1 MSGLAAREP
10 RRSDALDGR
19 VGMREVSWNLWW
31 RSGRWRERYEAIV
44 AELRRVR
51 PDVCGL
57 QEVWSDPEEN
67 MAASITEELGIGNA
81 VLSRWPISE
90 SEIRRLPAGDEP
102 DEGRVVLYARIDPP
116 HGSVPFFATH
126 LNSA

>member
-1 MSGLAAREP
+1 
-10 RRSDALDGR
+10 
-19 VGMREVSWNLWW
+19 
-31 RSGRWRERYEAIV
+31 
-44 AELRRVR
+44 
-51 PDVCGL
+51 
-57 QEVWSDPEEN
+57 

-90 SEIRRLPAGDEP
+90 SKIRRLPAGDKP
-102 DEGRVVLYARIDPP
+102 DVGRVVLYARIDPP